1 MRTPD
6 RTWQVTSEC
15 YQREREFRIRKV
27 HILLQPFGR
36 GGLRHWIGD
45 STGEDGGGSIKQ
57 KQQCAQNSSKG
68 VTHEECSGTI
78 DVVLLDKST
87 KDT

>member
-27 HILLQPFGR
+27 HILLQPLGQ

-45 STGEDGGGSIKQ
+45 STGEDGGGVGGGKHKKETTMCTKQ
-57 KQQCAQNSSKG
+57 LQGGN
-68 VTHEECSGTI
+68 T
-78 DVVLLDKST
+78 
-87 KDT
+87 

>member
-6 RTWQVTSEC
+6 RTWQVTCEC
-15 YQREREFRIRKV
+15 YQREGEFRIRKV
-27 HILLQPFGR
+27 HILLQPLGQ

-45 STGEDGGGSIKQ
+45 STGEDRGESTKK

-68 VTHEECSGTI
+68 VKHEECSGTI
-78 DVVLLDKST
+78 NVVLLDKST
-87 KDT
+87 KYT